1 MALLTAGERARAR
14 AVAEEAL
21 VDRCQVARFAQ
32 IADGQGG
39 YEPEEYRVIAQDVP
53 CRLSSTDRESSEA
66 GAAGR
71 AGGRVV
77 RLTLTVPWDQDVIV
91 GDRIVWEESWY
102 EVIGIVV
109 GSFRTARRVMV
120 AAVE

>member
-1 MALLTAGERARAR
+1 M
-14 AVAEEAL
+14 
-21 VDRCQVARFAQ
+21 
-32 IADGQGG
+32 
-39 YEPEEYRVIAQDVP
+39 
-53 CRLSSTDRESSEA
+53 
-66 GAAGR
+66 
-71 AGGRVV
+71 